1 MGLEGHLMVYILGR
15 KILALALSCFF
26 LTACAGS
33 YTPTQTD
40 SQGNETHMLIL
51 GDEAHVADAI
61 YSAILS
67 EFPSDN
73 IQTMGTN
80 QKMFAWRHQP
90 LLDATNYRLA
100 IKKGFGTDQSGKRIE
115 GYFYTIN
122 TNGTQGFVEMKYID
136 PLNDA
141 IRDSL
146 GAAGLKTVSVTALS
160 EISISPQVNPK
171 AAKP

>member
-1 MGLEGHLMVYILGR
+1 MIHLFGR
-15 KILALALSCFF
+15 NILALALGCFF

-33 YTPTQTD
+33 YMPSQTD
-40 SQGNETHMLIL
+40 SHGNEAHMLIL

-61 YSAILS
+61 YNAILS

-73 IQTMGTN
+73 IQTTN

-90 LLDATNYRLA
+90 FLDATNFRLV
-100 IKKGFGTDQSGKRIE
+100 IKKGFGTDQSGKRVD

-146 GAAGLKTVSVTALS
+146 SATGLKTASVTTLS
-160 EISISPQVNPK
+160 EISVSPQESPKTTNP
-171 AAKP
+171 

>member
-1 MGLEGHLMVYILGR
+1 MICRIGKNL
-15 KILALALSCFF
+15 LALVLGCFF

-33 YTPTQTD
+33 YMPSQMD

-67 EFPSDN
+67 EFPSDD
-73 IQTMGTN
+73 IQTMGLN

-100 IKKGFGTDQSGKRIE
+100 IKKGFSTDQSGKRID

-146 GAAGLKTVSVTALS
+146 SAAGLKTVSVTALS
-160 EISISPQVNPK
+160 EISVSPQVNPK
-171 AAKP
+171 ATKP

>member
-1 MGLEGHLMVYILGR
+1 MIYR
-15 KILALALSCFF
+15 FRRNILALVFGCLF

-33 YTPTQTD
+33 YTPTQID
-40 SQGNETHMLIL
+40 DQGNETHMLIL
-51 GDEAHVADAI
+51 GDESHIADAI

-67 EFPSDN
+67 EFPSDD
-73 IQTMGTN
+73 IQTMGQN

-100 IKKGFGTDQSGKRIE
+100 IKKGYGIDQSGKRVN

-146 GAAGLKTVSVTALS
+146 SAAGLKIVNVTTLS
-160 EISISPQVNPK
+160 EINVTRP
-171 AAKP
+171 